1 MNYGKK
7 SPSIG
12 ASSVYSHVTRSS
24 ANLKST
30 RSMRSIKIPWYRKPI
45 LKDAMILDIQRG
57 SLVVGIYSLIL
68 SLFTIG
74 TSVFDIYCLSMA
86 APGSTHYGYYIISFE
101 FVFVGSFHV
110 RNALIVFALFSLIG
124 GMALFVT
131 SIILI
136 VALRKEY
143 ETKMLPWIYCM
154 GIFTLWRLLA
164 FIFAAIVNDLIFG
177 YNVLMCLLWIVFTC
191 VDAYGWLLV
200 YSLYLELSD
209 LTKLEDLAHLRMG
222 TMTSLNASVAH
233 SISGS
238 RPTTPHSTIST
249 APVM

>member
-7 SPSIG
+7 SPSLG
-12 ASSVYSHVTRSS
+12 GGSVYSHVTRSS

-30 RSMRSIKIPWYRKPI
+30 RSMRSIQIPWYRKPI
-45 LKDAMILDIQRG
+45 LQDAVVLDIQRG
-57 SLVVGIYSLIL
+57 SLLVGVYSLFL
-68 SLFTIG
+68 SLFTVG
-74 TSVFDIYCLSMA
+74 TSIFDIYCLSMA

-101 FVFVGSFHV
+101 FVYVGSFHV

-124 GMALFVT
+124 GMALLIT

-136 VALRKEY
+136 VALRMEY
-143 ETKMLPWIYCM
+143 ENKMLPWVYCM
-154 GIFTLWRLLA
+154 GVFTLWRLLA

-177 YNVLMCLLWIVFTC
+177 YNLAMCLLWIVFTC
-191 VDAYGWLLV
+191 ANVYGWLLV

-222 TMTSLNASVAH
+222 TMTSLNASVSH
-233 SISGS
+233 SIAGS
-238 RPTTPHSTIST
+238 RPTTPHSTVST